1 MKLFLEQRKEKEI
14 EVIIRYQ
21 QMNND
26 VKRLLQKV
34 ESCNHTVVGD
44 DNGRQYKINIYDI
57 YYIESVDKKTF
68 LYTKDQVFRS
78 EHKLYY
84 FAEELKGYDF
94 VQVSKSC
101 ILNLEVLKHIK
112 NMLNSRMEATL
123 INDEKITIS
132 RTYLSAIKEALS
144 KEVKS
149 SKKTL
154 ED

>member
-14 EVIIRYQ
+14 EVVIRYQ

-26 VKRLLQKV
+26 VRRLIQKV
-34 ESCNHTVVGD
+34 ESCNHTVFGD
-44 DNGRQYKINIYDI
+44 DNGRQYRINIYDI

-78 EHKLYY
+78 EQKLYY
-84 FAEELKGYDF
+84 FADELKTYHF
-94 VQVSKSC
+94 VQVNKSC

-123 INDEKITIS
+123 INDEKITVS
-132 RTYLSAIKEALS
+132 RTYLPAIKEALR
-144 KEVKS
+144 E
-149 SKKTL
+149 
-154 ED
+154 EA